1 MQAKWPVEQDPL
13 PRWLEELEPHASD
26 VRRDLE
32 REQTNAQLQELE
44 ALLEELPGIFERKFE
59 QRLQPVL
66 DQQQL
71 LIAENERLC
80 AQVERLMPQPG
91 EVRLRFPERRPPLP
105 QRALPLPPLLRV
117 IRGGR
122 YDVGL
127 LPRAEWED
135 PTHK

>member
-1 MQAKWPVEQDPL
+1 MQANWTVDQEPL
-13 PRWLEELEPHASD
+13 PNWLEELEPQASD
-26 VRRDLE
+26 IRRDLE
-32 REQTNAQLQELE
+32 QEQTRARLQELE
-44 ALLEELPGIFERKFE
+44 ALLDELPAIFERKFE

-71 LIAENERLC
+71 LMAENKRLQ

-91 EVRLRFPERRPPLP
+91 EVRLRFPERRPPMP
-105 QRALPLPPLLRV
+105 QRALPMPPLLRV

-122 YDVGL
+122 SDVGL
-127 LPRAEWED
+127 LPKAEWED

>member
-66 DQQQL
+66 DHQQL
-71 LIAENERLC
+71 LIAENERLR

-91 EVRLRFPERRPPLP
+91 EVRLRFPERRPPIP
-105 QRALPLPPLLRV
+105 RRALPLPPLLRV

-122 YDVGL
+122 CDVGL
-127 LPRAEWED
+127 LPTAEWED

>member
-71 LIAENERLC
+71 LIAENERLR

-91 EVRLRFPERRPPLP
+91 EVRLRFPERRPPIP

-127 LPRAEWED
+127 LPTAEWED

>member
-71 LIAENERLC
+71 LIAENERLR

-127 LPRAEWED
+127 LPTAEWED